1 MLLGIDISS
10 HDVAAVLADADGA
23 AVLALRA
30 ARPVEGGTPAV
41 WLAAVEVARECLQ
54 RVRVEAAQVRCV
66 ALAMDAP
73 VDAAGIVGRD
83 ARSEGW
89 QGFDVPRALRE
100 HLGIGE
106 ARAESRVVCE
116 ALGEARFG
124 ALRPVPPVTPSASS
138 SAGNAQNTSS
148 THDAQNTHGTQNAH
162 SDLGASDDWLFVHI
176 GATLGAAAQ
185 VNGRL
190 LRGASGAALDIG
202 AICIERDGALGANG
216 RRGCLEAYCGG
227 DSFAARAAGYGLT
240 LKTAR
245 EVWNLA
251 ASDFAARSVCD
262 DYVRRLA
269 QGLGIAVATL
279 NPRRVALGG
288 TLCDGLGETL
298 LAPLRASIREFCA
311 PAHMAALEIISAQ
324 LGHDAAALGAVA
336 LAMD

>member
-10 HDVAAVLADADGA
+10 RDVAAVLADADGA

-41 WLAAVEVARECLQ
+41 WLAAVGVARECLR
-54 RVRVEAAQVRCV
+54 RVRVEPAQVRCV
-66 ALAMDAP
+66 ALAIDAP
-73 VDAAGIVGRD
+73 MNIQGIVGRD

-89 QGFDVPRALRE
+89 QGCDVPRALCE
-100 HLGIGE
+100 HLSIAA
-106 ARAESRVVCE
+106 ARAETRVVCE
-116 ALGEARFG
+116 AMGEVRCG
-124 ALRPVPPVTPSASS
+124 ALRSPPMATPLENSV
-138 SAGNAQNTSS
+138 AGNAQSTSETHGAQNTSS
-148 THDAQNTHGTQNAH
+148 D
-162 SDLGASDDWLFVHI
+162 SGAGDGWLFVHI
-176 GATLGAAAQ
+176 GATMGAAAQ

-202 AICIERDGALGANG
+202 AICIERDGALGASG

-227 DSFAARAAGYGLT
+227 DNFAARAAGYGLT

-245 EVWNLA
+245 EIWNLA
-251 ASDFAARSVCD
+251 TSDFAARSICD

-279 NPRRVALGG
+279 NPRRVVLGG
-288 TLCDGLGETL
+288 PLCDELGETL
-298 LAPLRASIREFCA
+298 LAPLRASIHEFCA
-311 PAHMAALEIISAQ
+311 PAHVAALEIIGAQ

-336 LAMD
+336 LAMRENQR